1 MVIDRDVFSIQG
13 NLKNGNLKKKK
24 RSHHHQGSSFAPML
38 SAEEF
43 SRRLIP
49 RGDVAEQKNLAAV
62 GLDQLRGADMHNAL
76 LTAVQRCAS
85 TRFWSRGSLE
95 LRPVPAFQA
104 QHISDLLQKR
114 RSPDKVA

>member
-49 RGDVAEQKNLAAV
+49 RGDVAEQENFAAV

-76 LTAVQRCAS
+76 LSA
-85 TRFWSRGSLE
+85 
-95 LRPVPAFQA
+95 
-104 QHISDLLQKR
+104 
-114 RSPDKVA
+114 